1 MGNPKVE
8 GVILSKEQLR
18 YNENPKVEVV
28 ILSKEQLRYNRILK
42 LKE

>member
-1 MGNPKVE
+1 MENPKVE

-18 YNENPKVEVV
+18 YNVEYKVEGV
-28 ILSKEQLRYNRILK
+28 ILSKEYLK